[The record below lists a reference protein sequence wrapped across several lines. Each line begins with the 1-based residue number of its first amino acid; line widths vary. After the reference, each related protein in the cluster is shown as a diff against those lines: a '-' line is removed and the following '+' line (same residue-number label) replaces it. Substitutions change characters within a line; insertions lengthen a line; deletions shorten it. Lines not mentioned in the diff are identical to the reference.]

1 MAKRTNPKRDY
12 PRMARVNELLRE
24 VLAEALERIDDDRL
38 VDVAITNV
46 ACEADLGSAVV
57 HFDVLA
63 GAEAD
68 TEVLEAFEELRPRL
82 QAAINRETRLKQTPK
97 LAFAA
102 DPVIRSAER
111 IDAVLRGLRD
121 HGPDPAPGPE
131 GG

>member
-1 MAKRTNPKRDY
+1 MAKRTNPKRNY

-38 VDVAITNV
+38 VDVTVTNV
-46 ACEADLGSAVV
+46 ACEADIGSAVV

-68 TEVLEAFEELRPRL
+68 PEVLEAFEELRPRL

-97 LAFAA
+97 LTFAA

-111 IDAVLRGLRD
+111 IDAVLRGLRSHD
-121 HGPDPAPGPE
+121 PGEAAGSDPA
-131 GG
+131 